1 MVKKIKDEKKMIK
14 EGEFKN
20 KKEKN
25 EYKDKTVKVSIKK
38 NSVLHKNI
46 KKNREIVK
54 IQKNKKIK
62 KKHDS
67 KKINKEIDN
76 NSKEE
81 ESEKNE
87 KKIEEIDGNSEEK
100 IDEEPEN
107 IEKEDEMEEIEEEE
121 DVEDND
127 EQNNGKGKDNNNK
140 EDLEE
145 GEDEDENIEEK
156 EEQEDMSEEKEEKD
170 NDENIEE
177 KEGQEDENEEKEEED
192 SKNIEV
198 SDKEKDNDSK
208 DEDESKEIKL
218 LKNSIAEHY
227 YTFQY
232 PKDLYTLLY
241 TCLIFKWIDTTKI
254 LILCNTPK
262 EGYKIDI
269 FLRQFRFNTIYL
281 DKEMPLNTNNHFYSQ
296 YLKNTYQICIINLE
310 YSEKSKNFAKDILN
324 NTKVPIT
331 IIYFDCFSQSLL
343 EYHSFHPNTRS
354 IYHFIS
360 NKDSFLDAYENLN
373 ENINFNEFVFDKEQM
388 EHLRYRAEDMLNGIR
403 KSDIKKEKMRKIN
416 IELLHSKKMQKF
428 FKENPKERENIIRN
442 IEENTIKNFSPS
454 VSFLPSYLIHS
465 ENNVIAEA
473 IKKEYKDN
481 KRSNKNRRR
490 KKQKKMEQYFE
501 ALDKGDGSQ
510 NLIKF

>member
-1 MVKKIKDEKKMIK
+1 MVKKIKNEKNKEKGEESKIKKSENEEKDNIYKEEKKK
-14 EGEFKN
+14 E
-20 KKEKN
+20 
-25 EYKDKTVKVSIKK
+25 
-38 NSVLHKNI
+38 SVLHKNL
-46 KKNREIVK
+46 KRNREIA
-54 IQKNKKIK
+54 KNKKNKAIK
-62 KKHDS
+62 EKNYS
-67 KKINKEIDN
+67 KKIGKAINK
-76 NSKEE
+76 NSEKEDDE
-81 ESEKNE
+81 SESEKDSN
-87 KKIEEIDGNSEEK
+87 IEEEDEEK
-100 IDEEPEN
+100 EKHK
-107 IEKEDEMEEIEEEE
+107 KEDKDINKEEMEEEEVEENINEEE
-121 DVEDND
+121 D
-127 EQNNGKGKDNNNK
+127 
-140 EDLEE
+140 EE
-145 GEDEDENIEEK
+145 IEEK
-156 EEQEDMSEEKEEKD
+156 EEQEEEEEEEEEADNEEEQNKEDDKNEQNSEKEESEEHKD
-170 NDENIEE
+170 LN
-177 KEGQEDENEEKEEED
+177 
-192 SKNIEV
+192 
-198 SDKEKDNDSK
+198 
-208 DEDESKEIKL
+208 L
-218 LKNSIAEHY
+218 LKNAISEHY

-241 TCLIFKWIDTTKI
+241 TSLIFKWIDTTKI

-281 DKEMPLNTNNHFYSQ
+281 DKEMPIDTNNHFYSQ
-296 YLKNTYQICIINLE
+296 YLKNTYQICIINIE
-310 YSEKSKNFAKDILN
+310 YSEKSKNFAKEILN

-331 IIYFDCFSQSLL
+331 IIYFDCFSKPLL

-360 NKDSFLDAYENLN
+360 NKDNFLDAYEDLD

-465 ENNVIAEA
+465 ENNVIADA
-473 IKKEYKDN
+473 IKKEYKDT
-481 KRSNKNRRR
+481 KRNKNKRR

-510 NLIKF
+510 NLIQF

>member
-1 MVKKIKDEKKMIK
+1 MVKKIKNEKNKEKGEESKIKKSENEEKDNIYKEEKKK
-14 EGEFKN
+14 E
-20 KKEKN
+20 
-25 EYKDKTVKVSIKK
+25 
-38 NSVLHKNI
+38 SVLHKNL
-46 KKNREIVK
+46 KRNREIA
-54 IQKNKKIK
+54 KNKKNK
-62 KKHDS
+62 AFKEKNSS
-67 KKINKEIDN
+67 KKIGKAINK
-76 NSKEE
+76 NSEKEDDESESENDSNIEEEKEE
-81 ESEKNE
+81 EKG
-87 KKIEEIDGNSEEK
+87 KHKEEDKDIN
-100 IDEEPEN
+100 
-107 IEKEDEMEEIEEEE
+107 KEEMEEEEEE
-121 DVEDND
+121 ENI
-127 EQNNGKGKDNNNK
+127 N
-140 EDLEE
+140 EE
-145 GEDEDENIEEK
+145 EHEEIEEK
-156 EEQEDMSEEKEEKD
+156 EEQEEDEEEVNSDEEEANSDEEEQNKEHDKNEQNSEKEESEEHKD
-170 NDENIEE
+170 LN
-177 KEGQEDENEEKEEED
+177 
-192 SKNIEV
+192 
-198 SDKEKDNDSK
+198 
-208 DEDESKEIKL
+208 L
-218 LKNSIAEHY
+218 LKNAISEHY

-241 TCLIFKWIDTTKI
+241 TSLIFKWIDTTKI

-281 DKEMPLNTNNHFYSQ
+281 DKEMPIDTNNHFYSQ
-296 YLKNTYQICIINLE
+296 YLKNTYQICIINIE
-310 YSEKSKNFAKDILN
+310 YSEKSKNFAKEILN

-331 IIYFDCFSQSLL
+331 IIYFDCFSKPLL

-360 NKDSFLDAYENLN
+360 NKDNFLDAYEDLD

-465 ENNVIAEA
+465 ENNVIADA
-473 IKKEYKDN
+473 IKKEYKDT
-481 KRSNKNRRR
+481 KRNKNKRR

-510 NLIKF
+510 NLIQF